1 MPSLWN
7 VGTQLQLWIDRGRL
21 EYQRYQSLGA
31 RGERIAARYLRRRGY
46 HILETRARN
55 VYGEVDIIA
64 VDRRSLVFVEVKTR
78 KSLSAGH
85 PAEAVT
91 EGKQRRITRSALA
104 YLKHHNLLHH
114 ASRFDVIAVLWP
126 PRRRWPEVIHYQN
139 AFTASDRFQM
149 YA

>member
-1 MPSLWN
+1 MAAAKTL
-7 VGTQLQLWIDRGRL
+7 GTQLQLWIDRCRL

-64 VDRRSLVFVEVKTR
+64 VDRRTVVFVEVKTR

-91 EGKQRRITRSALA
+91 TDKQRRITRSALA
-104 YLKHHNLLHH
+104 YLKHHQLLQH
-114 ASRFDVIAVLWP
+114 ASRFDVIAILWP
-126 PRRRWPEVIHYQN
+126 SHQRRPEVIHYQN

-149 YA
+149 FS